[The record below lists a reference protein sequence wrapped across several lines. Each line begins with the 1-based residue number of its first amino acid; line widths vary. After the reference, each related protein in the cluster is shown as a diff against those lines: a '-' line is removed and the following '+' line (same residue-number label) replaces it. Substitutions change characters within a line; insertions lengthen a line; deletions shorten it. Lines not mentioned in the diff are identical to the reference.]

1 MKISKTKI
9 NKLTSALNRRETA
22 INDFRNDNVYRDDF
36 IISNNEV
43 DEIIA
48 EIIDRLFINKEFKK
62 TGIFELKLSDNE
74 DYEFVKGRK
83 VIFTKNVSQFVE
95 VDTLLD
101 ILKGIEEKEKIISE
115 IEKQVAT
122 TIKIDYKIV

>member
-9 NKLTSALNRRETA
+9 NKLTSALNRREEA
-22 INDFRNDNVYRDDF
+22 INNFRNDNVCRDDF
-36 IISNNEV
+36 IMSNNEV

-48 EIIDRLFINKEFKK
+48 EITDRLFINKEFKK

-122 TIKIDYKIV
+122 AIKIDYKVV